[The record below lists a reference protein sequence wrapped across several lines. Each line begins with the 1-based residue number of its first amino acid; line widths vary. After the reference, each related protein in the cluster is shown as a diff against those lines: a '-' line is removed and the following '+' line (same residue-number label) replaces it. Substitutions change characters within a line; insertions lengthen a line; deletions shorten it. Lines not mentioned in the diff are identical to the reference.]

1 MRDYDR
7 WNSNIL
13 QMKMNKLKKK
23 SKLQYI
29 LHEKLLFYMLYFT
42 IFMVISTINL
52 KFSSFSHKNSKNEY
66 KQTSLNDWYV
76 ELIETLCYR

>member
-23 SKLQYI
+23 RKLQYI

-52 KFSSFSHKNSKNEY
+52 KFSLFSHKNSKNEY
-66 KQTSLNDWYV
+66 EQTSLNDWYGTDRNS
-76 ELIETLCYR
+76 LL